1 MLVGGELSKKV
12 IIRLWFCGK
21 RSRFVMQFVFHL
33 SDDKGVS
40 VYYSIEKFVDSID
53 IHNCIGLL

>member
-53 IHNCIGLL
+53 IHN